1 MTVMVGLPVCACIP
15 YCSAAP
21 PLSQPY
27 IYGVFLLADGAMRLQ
42 RLAAF
47 DSRITVENGGL
58 MYRYFGLSAFGREQ
72 RQQPVVSQLQY
83 SWITSIGSR
92 DTVGLL
98 TPAILSHAVYASF
111 RLLSSFFLVSHTQTH
126 AHTRLSRLSVKCR
139 RFLFVYT
146 RSHDLSPSIYVLY
159 FRHFWRGSVL
169 TAICLSVCLSV
180 STIAGSVARICCE
193 GGTKLHET
201 FCRT

>member
-1 MTVMVGLPVCACIP
+1 MDGKVAKFRARNFTQNCRFHEKLSTERFASRNGEIGWALSVYTPVLTTLPVEMTVMVGLPVCACIP
-15 YCSAAP
+15 YYSAAP

-83 SWITSIGSR
+83 S
-92 DTVGLL
+92 
-98 TPAILSHAVYASF
+98 
-111 RLLSSFFLVSHTQTH
+111 
-126 AHTRLSRLSVKCR
+126 
-139 RFLFVYT
+139 
-146 RSHDLSPSIYVLY
+146 
-159 FRHFWRGSVL
+159 
-169 TAICLSVCLSV
+169 
-180 STIAGSVARICCE
+180 
-193 GGTKLHET
+193 
-201 FCRT
+201 